1 MWLCFSPYGGL
12 RIGGPLTHFFAFS
25 RASAAISLGEGH
37 MHARSLSRVNS
48 LQTHRP
54 CPPGSSVPGI
64 LQARIR
70 ELPFPTPGD
79 CPDSGIKPA
88 SPVSPALV
96 DRFFTTG
103 YLESPDE
110 RERERERELPCPSP
124 GALPDSGIEA
134 SSLMSPALAGGFFNT
149 NTTWEAQ
156 VKESRFLIMKYRST
170 RMSLTSIL
178 LINQVT
184 SQ

>member
-110 RERERERELPCPSP
+110 RERERESCH
-124 GALPDSGIEA
+124 ALPQGLFPTLGLKPHLLCLLLWQVG
-134 SSLMSPALAGGFFNT
+134 SST
-149 NTTWEAQ
+149 
-156 VKESRFLIMKYRST
+156 
-170 RMSLTSIL
+170 LTPPGKHR
-178 LINQVT
+178 
-184 SQ
+184 